1 MPSFR
6 RPLGI
11 GKNEDGLKANE
22 SSVEDIFLIT
32 FEESGIYTV
41 WKKKTATCSR
51 DNNHILWKMVQK
63 FYRIAVLRKC
73 LKGYIFTEEGDT
85 ELL

>member
-41 WKKKTATCSR
+41 WKKRQQHAAGTTITFCERWYKNFIES
-51 DNNHILWKMVQK
+51 L
-63 FYRIAVLRKC
+63 FYVSI
-73 LKGYIFTEEGDT
+73 
-85 ELL
+85 